1 LKRRIKSF
9 YQRRKKII
17 AYHEAGHAVCG
28 WYLEHAYPLLKVTI
42 VPRGVAALGY
52 AQYTPKEQY
61 LYNTEQLTDQ
71 MCMTL
76 GGRASEEIFFNK
88 ISTGAQNDLQQ
99 VTKLSYAM
107 VTVYGMNDRVGN
119 ISFYDPQ
126 QDQVFTKPYSEETG
140 KIIDEEVRKL
150 VDQAYQRTIDLLTEK
165 KAEVEK
171 IALAL
176 LDREVLHQQ
185 DVEDLIGKRPFS
197 EKKILADDEPSQE
210 SYPTAPTE

>member
-1 LKRRIKSF
+1 
-9 YQRRKKII
+9 
-17 AYHEAGHAVCG
+17 
-28 WYLEHAYPLLKVTI
+28 
-42 VPRGVAALGY
+42 
-52 AQYTPKEQY
+52 KEQY

-126 QDQVFTKPYSEETG
+126 QDQYFTKPYSEETG

-150 VDQAYQRTIDLLTEK
+150 VDQAYQRTIELLTEK

-197 EKKILADDEPSQE
+197 EKKILADDEPSQD
-210 SYPTAPTE
+210 SNPSAPTE

>member
-1 LKRRIKSF
+1 
-9 YQRRKKII
+9 
-17 AYHEAGHAVCG
+17 
-28 WYLEHAYPLLKVTI
+28 
-42 VPRGVAALGY
+42 LGY

-76 GGRASEEIFFNK
+76 GGRASEEIFFSK

-126 QDQVFTKPYSEETG
+126 QDQYFTKPYSEETG

-150 VDQAYQRTIDLLTEK
+150 VDKAYQRTIELLTEK

-185 DVEDLIGKRPFS
+185 DVEELIGKRPFS
-197 EKKILADDEPSQE
+197 EKKILSDENTSTEQNQLN
-210 SYPTAPTE
+210 PTE